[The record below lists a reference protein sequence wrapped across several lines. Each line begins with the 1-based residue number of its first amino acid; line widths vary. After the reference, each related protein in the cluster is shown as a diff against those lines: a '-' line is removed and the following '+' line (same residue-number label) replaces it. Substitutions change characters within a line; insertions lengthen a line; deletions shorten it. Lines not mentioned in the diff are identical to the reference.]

1 MGKVRM
7 IDIAQKVGVSA
18 VTVHNALTGK
28 KGVSDDIREEI
39 KKVANE
45 MGYQQS
51 QGLKLSDG
59 ERFIN
64 VGVIISE
71 KFLDDYDT
79 FYWRIYQEI
88 ALVADEKQC
97 MVTVD
102 VLKKNM
108 EDYNILPRSVI
119 NNAVDAIIIIG
130 ELSHDYIKFI
140 KSQVSIPIVFLD
152 FYDKDIADNAV
163 VTDNFYGMYIL
174 TEYLFENG
182 FNNIAYVGSI
192 HSTSSIMDR
201 YCGYYKA
208 IIQHGA
214 TLRDDWIIED
224 RDAEGSRIELK
235 IPSHMPEAFVCN
247 CDMIADILIE
257 DLKNLGYRIPEDISV
272 VGFDNFL
279 ATGNKNDNIT
289 TYEVNMKAMA
299 KVALNKVLKQIKKPG
314 AARGLDIVAG
324 HIVEKSTVKK
334 LNK

>member
-1 MGKVRM
+1 
-7 IDIAQKVGVSA
+7 
-18 VTVHNALTGK
+18 
-28 KGVSDDIREEI
+28 
-39 KKVANE
+39 
-45 MGYQQS
+45 
-51 QGLKLSDG
+51 
-59 ERFIN
+59 
-64 VGVIISE
+64 
-71 KFLDDYDT
+71 
-79 FYWRIYQEI
+79 
-88 ALVADEKQC
+88 
-97 MVTVD
+97 
-102 VLKKNM
+102 
-108 EDYNILPRSVI
+108 
-119 NNAVDAIIIIG
+119 
-130 ELSHDYIKFI
+130 
-140 KSQVSIPIVFLD
+140 
-152 FYDKDIADNAV
+152 
-163 VTDNFYGMYIL
+163 MYIL